1 MIGLFLAYA
10 AGKSVQRSRQRRAE
24 RPYGYEEFE
33 FAVLVSALA
42 IGAAWPIH
50 LGYALTK
57 WGLHIGWSI
66 TIATITGII
75 GLATGAGYIVIGI
88 IYAGIW
94 LTALITQGVAQEEA
108 ELEQACCGGY
118 DHYCRCRERDEW

>member
-1 MIGLFLAYA
+1 MIGLFLAYT

-33 FAVLVSALA
+33 FVVLMSAVA
-42 IGAAWPIH
+42 IGPIWPVH
-50 LGYALTK
+50 LVFVLTK
-57 WGLHIGWSI
+57 WGLHVGWSV
-66 TIATITGII
+66 TIATIAGII

-94 LTALITQGVAQEEA
+94 LTVLISRGVAQEEQ
-108 ELEQACCGGY
+108 EFE
-118 DHYCRCRERDEW
+118 RESEWD